1 MPTAAPTA
9 ATPPVAIP
17 SASTPGAALLA
28 LLRWQLA
35 RIGPLLPVVVVI
47 QVMLSAGL
55 IVGFGFLIPDI
66 DAETARYLSTGA
78 PTMLLLLIGLVIVPG
93 SVGQARTDGTLAYLR
108 ALPVP
113 RPLLLV
119 AELVIWTL
127 IALPSVVVAVL
138 VAMWRFDL
146 ALSFDWPLLV
156 GVALLVTVSG
166 AALGYMIAVVL
177 PPLLAQVVAQAISF
191 VLILFSPVS
200 FPASQLPGW
209 FQAVHDVLPIR
220 PAADLLRAGLASEAY
235 AASGRDLVVLVVWC
249 AVGLVLSLRTL
260 VART

>member
-1 MPTAAPTA
+1 MPIAPL
-9 ATPPVAIP
+9 ATAIP
-17 SASTPGAALLA
+17 PAATPGAALLA

-66 DAETARYLSTGA
+66 DERTALYLSTGA

-93 SVGQARTDGTLAYLR
+93 SVGQSRTDGTLTYLR

-138 VAMWRFDL
+138 VARWRFDL
-146 ALSFDWPLLV
+146 ALSFDWPLLI

-191 VLILFSPVS
+191 LLILFSPVS

-220 PAADLLRAGLASEAY
+220 PAADLLRAGLAAEAY
-235 AASGRDLVVLVVWC
+235 TATARDLVVLLAWC
-249 AVGLVLSLRTL
+249 AVGLVLSMRTL
-260 VART
+260 VQRT